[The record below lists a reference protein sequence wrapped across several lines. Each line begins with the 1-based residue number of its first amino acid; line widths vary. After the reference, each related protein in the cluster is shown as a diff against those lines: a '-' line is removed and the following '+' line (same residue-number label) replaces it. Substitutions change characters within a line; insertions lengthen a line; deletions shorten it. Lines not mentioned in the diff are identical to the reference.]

1 VNPDLA
7 RHVAALPPRALTAEE
22 NRALER
28 AIGLSLSPQERL
40 DWLERT
46 LAELAAL
53 RGLAAASNSVG
64 RETDPAPVRSDRDR
78 PQTA

>member
-1 VNPDLA
+1 MKPGLA
-7 RHVAALPPRALTAEE
+7 RHVAALPARALTADED
-22 NRALER
+22 RALER

-53 RGLAAASNSVG
+53 RGLAAAGGSAQHPTGPTAG
-64 RETDPAPVRSDRDR
+64 RP
-78 PQTA
+78 

>member
-1 VNPDLA
+1 MKPGLA
-7 RHVAALPPRALTAEE
+7 RHVEALPPRALTADE

-40 DWLERT
+40 EWLERT

-53 RGLAAASNSVG
+53 RGLAAGSGSP
-64 RETDPAPVRSDRDR
+64 RR
-78 PQTA
+78 PPRPHTARP

>member
-1 VNPDLA
+1 MKPDLA
-7 RHVAALPPRALTAEE
+7 RHVAALPPRALTADE

-53 RGLAAASNSVG
+53 RGLAAGSGSA
-64 RETDPAPVRSDRDR
+64 RRTPPPR
-78 PQTA
+78 TALP

>member
-1 VNPDLA
+1 VKPDLA

-53 RGLAAASNSVG
+53 RGLAAGSGSPGSA
-64 RETDPAPVRSDRDR
+64 TDSGAAR
-78 PQTA
+78 P

>member
-1 VNPDLA
+1 MKPDLA

-46 LAELAAL
+46 LTELAVL
-53 RGLAAASNSVG
+53 RGLASGGGSAPRSAETGAAP
-64 RETDPAPVRSDRDR
+64 R
-78 PQTA
+78 